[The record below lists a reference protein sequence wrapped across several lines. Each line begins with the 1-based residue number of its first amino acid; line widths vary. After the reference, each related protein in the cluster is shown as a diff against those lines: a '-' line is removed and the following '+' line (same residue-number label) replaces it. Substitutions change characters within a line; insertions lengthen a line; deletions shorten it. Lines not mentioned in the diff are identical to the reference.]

1 MLNSRVVERDSQSP
15 APAKAAAPRRS
26 RKRTIYLL
34 LALSFIGFVAA
45 VLAVIVANVPLSPD
59 ILRTRMVAA
68 LSAKLD
74 SDVEIGDLALRV
86 YPKLRIEGTNLRIR
100 RRGAAAGVPPLI
112 TVKSFHVDGNLL
124 ALSRKHVDHV
134 KLDGLDINV
143 PPKSERVQERKIRNE
158 SPRPQATGGPADAAP
173 QPTDRP
179 ETPKERKRDPLNDG
193 GVVIDRVDSD
203 DARLIITPEETDKQP
218 KVWAIH
224 HLTMHRLGA
233 TKPWPFDA
241 TLTNG
246 VPPGEIV
253 THGDFGPWNRDEP
266 GDTALKGTFDFAKAD
281 LSVFKGISGVL
292 SSRGSFQGTLDEI
305 HANGETD
312 TPDFTVAVGG
322 HPFAL
327 HTKYRAT
334 IDGTNG
340 DTRLEQI
347 DASFLKSHLLAK
359 GAVLDAPKGQH
370 GRTVA
375 LEITMDQARVD
386 DVMVMAVRTPK
397 PPMTGALRLNA
408 RFLLPPGERDVAQR
422 LHLDGHFAIAATKFT
437 NYDVQGK
444 IDELSKRSR
453 GEADQPGRPDVL
465 SNFQGRFTLSDGR
478 LALPDLT
485 FSVPGAKVELAG
497 GYALKPETLD
507 FKGQVLLDGAV
518 SDMVT
523 GWKKWLLKPADSI
536 FRKAKK
542 DGKGSAIPIK
552 VEGTRNDPKFGLDV
566 RSVLKRRG

>member
-1 MLNSRVVERDSQSP
+1 MKLDSLQP
-15 APAKAAAPRRS
+15 VPTTTAAPRRM
-26 RKRTIYLL
+26 RKRTILVL

-45 VLAVIVANVPLSPD
+45 VLSVIIANVPLSPD

-68 LSAKLD
+68 LSDKLD
-74 SDVEIGDLALRV
+74 SDVEIGELALRV
-86 YPKLRIEGTNLRIR
+86 YPTLRIEGTNLRIR
-100 RRGAAAGVPPLI
+100 RRGAASGLPPLI
-112 TVKSFHVDGNLL
+112 TVKSFHVDGSLL
-124 ALSRKHVDHV
+124 ALSRKHVEHV

-143 PPKSERVQERKIRNE
+143 PPKSERVQQRKIRHE
-158 SPRPQATGGPADAAP
+158 EPQPQATAGPADAPPRA
-173 QPTDRP
+173 TDRP
-179 ETPKERKRDPLNDG
+179 DTPNERKRDPLNDG
-193 GVVIDRVDSD
+193 GVV
-203 DARLIITPEETDKQP
+203 
-218 KVWAIH
+218 
-224 HLTMHRLGA
+224 TMHRLGA

-253 THGDFGPWNRDEP
+253 THGDFGPWSRDEP
-266 GDTALKGTFDFAKAD
+266 GDTPVKGNFDFAKAD
-281 LSVFKGISGVL
+281 LGVFKGISGIL

-322 HPFAL
+322 HRFAL

-347 DASFLKSHLLAK
+347 DAAFLNSHLLAK

-375 LEITMDQARVD
+375 LEVTMDQARVE

-397 PPMTGALRLNA
+397 PPMTGGLRLTTK
-408 RFLLPPGERDVAQR
+408 FLLPPGERDVSQR
-422 LHLDGHFAIAATKFT
+422 LRLDGRFVIASTKFT
-437 NYDVQGK
+437 NYDVQGR

-453 GEADQPGRPDVL
+453 GDADQPGRPNVV
-465 SNFQGRFTLSDGR
+465 SNFQGRFTLADGR

-485 FSVPGAKVELAG
+485 FFVPGAKVELAG

-507 FKGQVLLDGAV
+507 FKGQVVLDSPV

-536 FRKAKK
+536 FAKPKK
-542 DGKGSAIPIK
+542 DGKGSIIPIK
-552 VEGTRNDPKFGLDV
+552 VQGTRSEPKFGLDV

>member
-1 MLNSRVVERDSQSP
+1 MKLDSLQP
-15 APAKAAAPRRS
+15 VPTTTAAPRRM
-26 RKRTIYLL
+26 RKRTILVL

-45 VLAVIVANVPLSPD
+45 VLSVIIANVPLSPD

-68 LSAKLD
+68 LSDKLD
-74 SDVEIGDLALRV
+74 SDVEIGELALRV
-86 YPKLRIEGTNLRIR
+86 YPTLRIEGTNLRIR
-100 RRGAAAGVPPLI
+100 RRGAASGLPPLI
-112 TVKSFHVDGNLL
+112 TVKSFHVDGSLL
-124 ALSRKHVDHV
+124 ALSRKHVEHV

-143 PPKSERVQERKIRNE
+143 PPKSERVQQRKIRHE
-158 SPRPQATGGPADAAP
+158 EPQPQATAGPADAPPRA
-173 QPTDRP
+173 TDRP
-179 ETPKERKRDPLNDG
+179 DTPNERKRDPLNDG
-193 GVVIDRVDSD
+193 GVVIDRVDTD
-203 DARLIITPEETDKQP
+203 NARLIIIPEDSDKAP

-253 THGDFGPWNRDEP
+253 THGDFGPWSRDEP
-266 GDTALKGTFDFAKAD
+266 GDTPVKGNFDFAKAD
-281 LSVFKGISGVL
+281 LGVFKGISGIL

-322 HPFAL
+322 HRFAL

-347 DASFLKSHLLAK
+347 DAAFLNSHLLAK

-375 LEITMDQARVD
+375 LEVTMDQARVE

-397 PPMTGALRLNA
+397 PPMTGGLRLTTK
-408 RFLLPPGERDVAQR
+408 FLLPPGERDVSQR
-422 LHLDGHFAIAATKFT
+422 LRLDGRFVIASTKFT
-437 NYDVQGK
+437 NYDVQGR

-453 GEADQPGRPDVL
+453 GDADQPGRPNVV
-465 SNFQGRFTLSDGR
+465 SNFQGRFTLADGR

-485 FSVPGAKVELAG
+485 FFVPGAKVELAG

-507 FKGQVLLDGAV
+507 FKGQVVLDSPV

-536 FRKAKK
+536 FAKPKK
-542 DGKGSAIPIK
+542 DGKGSIIPIK
-552 VEGTRNDPKFGLDV
+552 VQGTRSEPKFGLDV